1 MSSNRLSES
10 LGWGS
15 YEEGDDSSLHSAR
28 SRLTNVSR
36 IRAAS
41 VGASRVS
48 LESRTRAQKKR
59 SVLDEN
65 PELDEDPELGENPE
79 LGEDPER
86 PHTPE
91 PDDWKPPDVEKED
104 DEEEEN
110 APVQNG
116 HLALMAFGKTVRNT
130 LNPKP

>member
-48 LESRTRAQKKR
+48 LESRTRAQKER

-65 PELDEDPELGENPE
+65 PELD
-79 LGEDPER
+79 EDPER

-104 DEEEEN
+104 DEDEEN
-110 APVQNG
+110 APAQNG